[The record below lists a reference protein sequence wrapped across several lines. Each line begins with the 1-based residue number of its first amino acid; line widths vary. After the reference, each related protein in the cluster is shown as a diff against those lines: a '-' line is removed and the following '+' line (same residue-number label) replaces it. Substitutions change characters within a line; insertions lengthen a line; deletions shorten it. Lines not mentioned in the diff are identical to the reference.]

1 MELLIEGFKEALHIL
16 LSLDPQV
23 IEITKLT
30 LKISG
35 SATLFALIIGIPFG
49 LFLALYRFPGRR
61 LIASLVNTG
70 MGLPPVVVGLFLA
83 LILWRSGP
91 LGFLEIMYTPLA
103 MVAAQV
109 VIALP
114 LVTGFTMAAIGALD
128 PDIILQARALGASKG
143 QSLLVVL
150 KEARLGTLAAAMAG
164 FGGIISEIGAV
175 LMVGGNIKN
184 QTRVLTT
191 AIVLETRMGRFE
203 AAIALSIILLV
214 LSFSVNYALTVIQ
227 QRGSENWPRRFL
239 K

>member
-1 MELLIEGFKEALHIL
+1 MDLIIKGFKEAAKIL
-16 LSLDPQV
+16 LSLDSQV
-23 IEITKLT
+23 VEITKLT

-35 SATLFALIIGIPFG
+35 SATLVALLIGIPLG

-61 LIASLVNTG
+61 LVASLINTG

-83 LILWRSGP
+83 LLFWRSGP
-91 LGFLEIMYTPLA
+91 LGFLEIMYTPFA

-114 LVTGFTMAAIGALD
+114 LVTGFTMAAVGALD
-128 PDIILQARALGASKG
+128 PDIILQARALGASKA
-143 QSLLVVL
+143 QALLVVL
-150 KEARLGTLAAAMAG
+150 REARLGTLAAAMAG

-203 AAIALSIILLV
+203 AAIALSIILMT
-214 LSFSVNYALTVIQ
+214 LSFTVNYLLTTIQ
-227 QRGSENWPRRFL
+227 QRGSNNWPRRYL
-239 K
+239 R